1 MVVSLK
7 IKIYTNQRLQVKK
20 FSIALIVRSF
30 QSSHLLVSLKDT
42 SLDTV
47 QVEIFLS
54 CPNRLPIKKKNC
66 AFASKKHSVSRTKT
80 ET

>member
-54 CPNRLPIKKKNC
+54 CPNRLPIKKNC